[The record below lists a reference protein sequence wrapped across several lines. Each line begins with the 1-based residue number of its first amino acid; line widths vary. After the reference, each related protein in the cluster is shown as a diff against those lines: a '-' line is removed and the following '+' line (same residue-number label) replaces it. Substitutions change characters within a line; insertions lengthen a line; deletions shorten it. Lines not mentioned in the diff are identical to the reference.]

1 MDKPNLI
8 DPVGFGYIKKT
19 ITGQITS
26 PNKIGGPFDFLMN
39 ITKMYWFF
47 FITFFITIFLF
58 LFWRYKEKNTEKK
71 TQNIDQ
77 FIGSVN
83 NYLYVS
89 GSDELI

>member
-19 ITGQITS
+19 LTGQIIS
-26 PNKIGGPFDFLMN
+26 LNKIGGPFDFLMN
-39 ITKMYWFF
+39 STKMYWFF
-47 FITFFITIFLF
+47 FITFFIKIFSF
-58 LFWRYKEKNTEKK
+58 LFWRYREKNMVQK

>member
-19 ITGQITS
+19 LTGQIMS

-39 ITKMYWFF
+39 RTKMYWFF
-47 FITFFITIFLF
+47 FITFFITIFSF
-58 LFWRYKEKNTEKK
+58 LFWRYREKNMVQK